1 MLPPSSR
8 TLSRLLDELA
18 ERHPDAPAVITSSG
32 ITTFRALNEKSHR
45 VAAALRKWGI
55 ARGDRVALL
64 ISNRVEWL
72 ESAFGATRLGATV
85 VPLSTWSKQVE
96 VEFLLKDSEAAFLI
110 TLGRFGDQRFLADI
124 AALIPNLASW
134 DRKTP
139 LKAERF
145 PKLRGIVALESEVA
159 GPIDYAAFTAE
170 MAALDADASDAEDD
184 AWILYTSG
192 STSYPKG
199 VRLKH
204 RGVIENGFN
213 IGERQGLVPGDRVFA
228 SAPLFWS
235 YGCANALPAA
245 FGHGA
250 ALVLQPRFEPREAL
264 DLIEAH
270 QCTGIYTLPGITNAL
285 VRDPG
290 FAPARTKSLRT
301 GVTIGGAADVRAAA
315 NTLGVRDICNIY
327 GASETYGNCCVTP
340 HEWPLDKRAAGQGP
354 PLPGNTVRI
363 RAIGS
368 DDILPMGE
376 VGRVEVKGYITPGYQ
391 GASAALN
398 ATAFTPDGYFK
409 TGDLGQIA
417 PDGTFVFASR
427 ESEMI
432 KKAGINVS
440 PAEVEDILLSHAD
453 IAAAAVVGVPD
464 VEKGEI
470 VVAFVIPEHGQ
481 ALDPRAISDYCRNVA
496 SSYKVPDKIFVRD
509 SLPTTNTGKLLRKD
523 LRETAITLTKAKS

>member
-1 MLPPSSR
+1 MLHPSSK
-8 TLSRLLDELA
+8 TLPRLLYELA
-18 ERHPDAPAVITSSG
+18 ERHPDSPAVITSAG
-32 ITTFRALNEKSHR
+32 ITTFRALNEKSR
-45 VAAALRKWGI
+45 RMAAALHKWGI
-55 ARGDRVALL
+55 GRGDRVALL

-72 ESAFGATRLGATV
+72 EAAFGASRLGATV
-85 VPLSTWSKQVE
+85 VPLSTWSKQAE
-96 VEFLLKDSEAAFLI
+96 IEFLLKDSEAAFLI
-110 TLGRFGDQRFLADI
+110 TLGHFGDQRFVADV
-124 AALIPNLASW
+124 AALIPNLAAW
-134 DRKTP
+134 DRETP
-139 LKAERF
+139 FNAEGL
-145 PKLRGIVALESEVA
+145 PNLRGVVALESDTP
-159 GPIDYAAFTAE
+159 GPIDYAAFAAAETAF
-170 MAALDADASDAEDD
+170 DADASDPDDD

-192 STSYPKG
+192 STSHPKG
-199 VRLKH
+199 VRLTH
-204 RGVIENGFN
+204 RGVIQNGFN

-250 ALVLQPRFEPREAL
+250 TLVLQPRFEPHGAL
-264 DLIEAH
+264 DLIEQH
-270 QCTGIYTLPGITNAL
+270 QCTAIYTLPGITNAL

-301 GVTIGGAADVRAAA
+301 GVTIGGAADIHAAA
-315 NTLGVRDICNIY
+315 ETLGVRNICNIY

-340 HEWPLDKRAAGQGP
+340 HDWPLDKRAACQGP

-363 RAIGS
+363 RAMDS
-368 DDILPMGE
+368 DRILPMGE
-376 VGRVEVKGYITPGYQ
+376 VGRVEVKGHITPGYH

-398 ATAFTPDGYFK
+398 ATAFTTDGYFK

-417 PDGTFVFASR
+417 ADGTFVFASR

-440 PAEVEDILLSHAD
+440 PAEVEDILLRHAD

-464 VEKGEI
+464 AERGEI
-470 VVAFVIPEHGQ
+470 VVAFVIAESGR
-481 ALDPRAISDYCRNVA
+481 ALDPRAIADYCRGVA

-523 LRETAITLTKAKS
+523 LRETAITLTKTNS